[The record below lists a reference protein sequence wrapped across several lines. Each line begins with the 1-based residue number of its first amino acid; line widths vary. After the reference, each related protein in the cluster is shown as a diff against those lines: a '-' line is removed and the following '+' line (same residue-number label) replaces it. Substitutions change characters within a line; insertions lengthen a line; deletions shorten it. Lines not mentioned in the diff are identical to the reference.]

1 MKTIATITAIFSGG
15 VVMLAAALT
24 LSADQSTPGHDNDPV
39 DPFRIA
45 ENVYYVGAHDIAS
58 YLITSSEGHIIID
71 AGYEE
76 TVPLIA
82 AHVATLGFRLRDVR
96 VLLNTQAH
104 FDHAAGFARLK
115 ELTGAKLM
123 VSAPDADIIEKG
135 GRGDFY
141 FGDRAPFPAASVDRR
156 LKDGDEVRVGDA
168 VLTARLTPGHTKG
181 TTTWTFDARDYRDR
195 RRVYHVVV
203 LGGLTILEGT
213 RLTGMPGYPQ
223 IARDYERTFEMLKE
237 LPCDI
242 FLGAHASYYDGMAK
256 FERLRAEPDT
266 NPFVDSQGFRT
277 FVARA
282 ERRFGEQLAR
292 ESRK

>member
-1 MKTIATITAIFSGG
+1 MKTLAFGLAA
-15 VVMLAAALT
+15 MLAAALT
-24 LSADQSTPGHDNDPV
+24 LRADQSRPAGDNDPV

-45 ENVYYVGAHDIAS
+45 ENLYYVGAQDIAS
-58 YLITSSEGHIIID
+58 YLITSRDGHIIID
-71 AGYEE
+71 AGYEQ

-82 AHVATLGFRLRDVR
+82 AHVAALGFQLRDVR

-123 VSAPDADIIEKG
+123 ISEPDADVIEHG

-141 FGDRAPFPAASVDRR
+141 FGDRAPFPPASVDRR

-181 TTTWTFDARDYRDR
+181 TTTWTFDARDPRDPR
-195 RRVYHVVV
+195 RTYQVVV
-203 LGGLTILEGT
+203 VGGLTILDGT
-213 RLTGMPGYPQ
+213 RVTGMPGYPG
-223 IARDYERTFEMLKE
+223 IERDYERTFETLKHM
-237 LPCDI
+237 PCDI

-256 FERLRAEPDT
+256 MKRLHTEPET
-266 NPFVDSQGFRT
+266 NPFVDPQGFRT
-277 FVARA
+277 FVAQA
-282 ERRFGEQLAR
+282 EDRFREQLAR
-292 ESRK
+292 EQQR